1 MIVRIPFRAKLPRLP
16 IPLRALRGDAPV
28 STGAAM
34 CLLGSRRA
42 DAELGDRRSAAGCRE
57 FGADERVFGALH
69 PSAPRSATGQRAQNV
84 GPVRLVLEMARL
96 QAIGESDSASVEGG
110 EAHGGLAGS
119 LK

>member
-57 FGADERVFGALH
+57 FGADERVFGARLARWMLAVGARAGG
-69 PSAPRSATGQRAQNV
+69 PAPIMPGQRVA
-84 GPVRLVLEMARL
+84 PAM
-96 QAIGESDSASVEGG
+96 
-110 EAHGGLAGS
+110 
-119 LK
+119 